1 MRGTSFMPLTSSVYK
16 KELLRAINHLPDE
29 KLQQILDFTYFL
41 KSKDMIDADQR
52 YFWTSLWQNIERT
65 VDEDKKEGKIIGD
78 GTATN
83 LLEELNRYS
92 G

>member
-1 MRGTSFMPLTSSVYK
+1 MPLTSSVYK
-16 KELLRAINHLPDE
+16 KELVRAINHLPDE

-65 VDEDKKEGKIIGD
+65 VDK
-78 GTATN
+78 
-83 LLEELNRYS
+83 
-92 G
+92 

>member
-1 MRGTSFMPLTSSVYK
+1 MPLTSSVYK

-65 VDEDKKEGKIIGD
+65 VDEDKKEGKFIGD
-78 GTATN
+78 
-83 LLEELNRYS
+83 
-92 G
+92 

>member
-1 MRGTSFMPLTSSVYK
+1 MPLTSSVYK

-65 VDEDKKEGKIIGD
+65 VDEDTKEGKIIGD
-78 GTATN
+78 GTAAN